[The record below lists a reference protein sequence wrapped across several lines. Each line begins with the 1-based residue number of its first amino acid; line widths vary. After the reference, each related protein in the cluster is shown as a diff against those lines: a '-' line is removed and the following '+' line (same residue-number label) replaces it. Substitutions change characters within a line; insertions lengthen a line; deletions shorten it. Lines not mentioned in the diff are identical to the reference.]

1 MSLEDTPQGATE
13 HKLPRRNRLCYK
25 KGRQKR
31 LIGEKIPLE
40 ELPEFFSVSKVPRKI
55 KRRFRRC
62 GRKRLLRHRVPA
74 IADCYTHRKTHG
86 RLQQNDLDET
96 LASMS
101 ISEDGQKSLILTYMV
116 YTRILHRPRN
126 RGEGG
131 ELQIYTYQRPFF

>member
-1 MSLEDTPQGATE
+1 MVNGTEELNVYIQELQNNSSLDNMSLEDTPQGATE

-40 ELPEFFSVSKVPRKI
+40 ELPEFFSVSKVPRTI

-101 ISEDGQKSLILTYMV
+101 ISEDGQKS
-116 YTRILHRPRN
+116 
-126 RGEGG
+126 
-131 ELQIYTYQRPFF
+131 